1 MSGQANVA
9 QSMALQE
16 NVLWRESAQK
26 VEDLGFHFK
35 YIMDAIS
42 RIVAVSGHYDITDSA
57 IIDQIY
63 LIKDERNLSEEEIK
77 RPRADTKKNKTK
89 DPEELRRENQE
100 MRRMMICKSC
110 NISRATCVNRNIKC
124 RHLLCSSCC
133 DVLTTCKKCREMIT
147 ATAPVKFADE

>member
-63 LIKDERNLSEEEIK
+63 LIKG
-77 RPRADTKKNKTK
+77 
-89 DPEELRRENQE
+89 
-100 MRRMMICKSC
+100 
-110 NISRATCVNRNIKC
+110 RNI
-124 RHLLCSSCC
+124 
-133 DVLTTCKKCREMIT
+133 
-147 ATAPVKFADE
+147 